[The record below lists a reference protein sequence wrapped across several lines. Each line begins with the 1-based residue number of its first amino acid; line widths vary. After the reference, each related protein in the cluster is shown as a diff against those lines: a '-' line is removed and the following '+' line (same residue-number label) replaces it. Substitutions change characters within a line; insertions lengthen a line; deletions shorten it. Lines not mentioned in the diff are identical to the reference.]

1 MSTAGKG
8 THRLAQFGG
17 KFLYLLIS
25 LLSVFVVYPFFQH
38 KPIGTIVLDILLL
51 AMLGAGIYTVVD
63 KKIPLVIALL
73 LAIPMFGGRW
83 SNYFYTDPVLLE
95 IDYGFGAM
103 FFLFNAIIII
113 SYVLQQKNVTH
124 DMIFGAI
131 CGYLLIGLSWAFT
144 YSFVALL
151 EPGSFAMA
159 ASGQASQADVL
170 PDFFYYSFVTLTTLG
185 YGDITPVGPFA
196 RSLTTLEAVIGQ
208 IYLTVLI
215 ARLVGVHISQSYAK

>member
-1 MSTAGKG
+1 MNTAGKV
-8 THRLAQFGG
+8 TYVEG
-17 KFLYLLIS
+17 KFLYLLIA

-38 KPIGTIVLDILLL
+38 ELIEIIVLDIVLL
-51 AMLGAGIYTVVD
+51 AMLVAGIYTVVD
-63 KKIPLVIALL
+63 KKILLIIALL

-83 SNYFYTDPVLLE
+83 ANYFYADPVLLE

-103 FFLFNAIIII
+103 FFLFNAITII

-131 CGYLLIGLSWAFT
+131 CGYLLIGVSWAFT
-144 YSFVALL
+144 YSLVAFL

-159 ASGQASQADVL
+159 ASGQTSQGDVL

-185 YGDITPVGPFA
+185 YGDITPVGPVA
-196 RSLTTLEAVIGQ
+196 RSLSTLEAIVGQ
-208 IYLTVLI
+208 IYLTVLV
-215 ARLVGVHISQSYAK
+215 ARLVGLHISQSYAK

>member
-1 MSTAGKG
+1 MNTAGKV
-8 THRLAQFGG
+8 TYVEG
-17 KFLYLLIS
+17 KFLYLLIA

-38 KPIGTIVLDILLL
+38 ELIEIIVLDIVLL
-51 AMLGAGIYTVVD
+51 AMLVAGIYTVVD
-63 KKIPLVIALL
+63 KKILLVIALL

-83 SNYFYTDPVLLE
+83 ANYFYADPVLLE

-103 FFLFNAIIII
+103 FFLFNAITII

-131 CGYLLIGLSWAFT
+131 CGYLLIGVSWAFT
-144 YSFVALL
+144 YSLVAFL

-159 ASGQASQADVL
+159 ASGQTSQGDVL

-185 YGDITPVGPFA
+185 YGDITPVGPVA
-196 RSLTTLEAVIGQ
+196 RSLSTLEAIVGQ
-208 IYLTVLI
+208 IYLTVLV
-215 ARLVGVHISQSYAK
+215 ARLVGLHISQSYAK

>member
-1 MSTAGKG
+1 MNTAGKV
-8 THRLAQFGG
+8 TYVEG
-17 KFLYLLIS
+17 KFLYLLIA

-38 KPIGTIVLDILLL
+38 ELIEIIVLDIVLL
-51 AMLGAGIYTVVD
+51 AMLVAGIYTVVD
-63 KKIPLVIALL
+63 KKILLFIALL

-83 SNYFYTDPVLLE
+83 ANYFYADPVLLE

-103 FFLFNAIIII
+103 FFLFNAITII

-131 CGYLLIGLSWAFT
+131 CGYLLIGVSWAFT
-144 YSFVALL
+144 YSLVAFL

-159 ASGQASQADVL
+159 ASGQTSQGDVL

-185 YGDITPVGPFA
+185 YGDITPVGPVA
-196 RSLTTLEAVIGQ
+196 RSLSTLEAIVGQ
-208 IYLTVLI
+208 IYLTVLV
-215 ARLVGVHISQSYAK
+215 ARLVGLHISQSYAK